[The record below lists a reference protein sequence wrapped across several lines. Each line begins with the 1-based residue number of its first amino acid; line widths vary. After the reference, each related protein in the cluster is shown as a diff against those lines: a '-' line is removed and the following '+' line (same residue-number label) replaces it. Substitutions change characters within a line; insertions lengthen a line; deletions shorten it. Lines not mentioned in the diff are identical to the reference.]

1 MNGNR
6 SLGAPVPGLSLPYK
20 PAALSPAGRAG
31 KEKLYQQAI
40 PSPPRKPS
48 PHSPHP
54 LPQIVLLSSQI
65 KKQFPL
71 ADLLSSPAPW
81 RLLPSALRLKDP
93 LIKKK
98 KKKGKKSYQPLQL
111 PLGHQAPVSLQP
123 FSALH
128 HHQSLAGLS
137 DLNTHSEL
145 PRWL

>member
-6 SLGAPVPGLSLPYK
+6 SLGAPVPELSLPHK
-20 PAALSPAGRAG
+20 PAALSPAGGAG

-48 PHSPHP
+48 PHPPHP

-81 RLLPSALRLKDP
+81 RLVPSALRLKDP
-93 LIKKK
+93 LIKKEK
-98 KKKGKKSYQPLQL
+98 KRKRPTSLSSYPWGTKHLSL
-111 PLGHQAPVSLQP
+111 FSLSAPSITSVY
-123 FSALH
+123 
-128 HHQSLAGLS
+128 LS
-137 DLNTHSEL
+137 WTF
-145 PRWL
+145 